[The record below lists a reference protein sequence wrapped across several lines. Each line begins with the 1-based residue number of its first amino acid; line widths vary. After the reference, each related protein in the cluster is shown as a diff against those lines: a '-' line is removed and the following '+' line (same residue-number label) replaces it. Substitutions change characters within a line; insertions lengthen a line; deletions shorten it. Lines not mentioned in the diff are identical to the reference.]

1 MSDMWSTA
9 ASLYVENAIYN
20 NKQRFNFSAL
30 SEHTLGIEYHVYIWQ
45 VSPQLSCGG
54 TCQIYM
60 WFKESKRYYCQ
71 IEHFASG
78 ETNERNFSNPLPR
91 TINHQ
96 LAMVSK
102 PSEYINALCQIL
114 YSFCCAKRIIA
125 CKHQP
130 NVHSCNKQLRTYD
143 LITLKWGGTGRYS
156 SELSLFSYT
165 YDANVNDHDH
175 ASEGV
180 TRYLI
185 NTSYKMASTLHCSKT
200 TTAPL
205 YTDTKDV

>member
-1 MSDMWSTA
+1 MVSGWGLLSQ
-9 ASLYVENAIYN
+9 SPPFRYFL
-20 NKQRFNFSAL
+20 NFSAL
-30 SEHTLGIEYHVYIWQ
+30 SEHTLCIEYHVYIWQ

-78 ETNERNFSNPLPR
+78 ETNERSFSNPLPR

-114 YSFCCAKRIIA
+114 YSFCCAKHIIA

-143 LITLKWGGTGRYS
+143 LITLKWV
-156 SELSLFSYT
+156 EL
-165 YDANVNDHDH
+165 DATALNCHYFL
-175 ASEGV
+175 
-180 TRYLI
+180 TRMMP
-185 NTSYKMASTLHCSKT
+185 T
-200 TTAPL
+200 
-205 YTDTKDV
+205 